1 MVHNSLLFGWSYSDH
16 VNIHLQAPPQT
27 PEEELFHTDGKVQ
40 LKLLSATTATQDT
53 SKIGVLFT
61 DDKPLISVPLQLPDQ
76 NLYITH
82 RTVTPVLPAYEKT
95 SFLKSDTLH
104 GYSEWELCS
113 KKEQSSELFSP
124 MSTQFLVPPDY
135 EAVFSG
141 HQTLRVSESSQ
152 TSLNDACP
160 ASPVFSNSVSA
171 QVVTEASTKGECDNT
186 EDLEFSPD
194 FSRVLSECEK
204 KISEFGSKDP
214 KVLPKDL
221 SKGAESPQ
229 HSDSDLE
236 FFDCRQAFS
245 DFSEPEEIKLEHDIT
260 YHISEPPS
268 PMPGSSPDV
277 GFLKGGPQYTAHPYL
292 QVEDYKRFS
301 SGSESL
307 GDFAYDSEGSRECQT
322 EADHPVCEEL
332 PSRDQTGYYDDD
344 DFLGRVRG

>member
-1 MVHNSLLFGWSYSDH
+1 M
-16 VNIHLQAPPQT
+16 QAPPQT
-27 PEEELFHTDGKVQ
+27 PEEELFHTDDKVQ
-40 LKLLSATTATQDT
+40 LKDFRNRD
-53 SKIGVLFT
+53 VLFT
-61 DDKPLISVPLQLPDQ
+61 DDKPVISVPLQLPDQ

-95 SFLKSDTLH
+95 SSLKSDTLH

-135 EAVFSG
+135 EAIFSG

-152 TSLNDACP
+152 TYLNLASP
-160 ASPVFSNSVSA
+160 VSPVFSNSVST
-171 QVVTEASTKGECDNT
+171 QVVTEVSTKGESDN
-186 EDLEFSPD
+186 F
-194 FSRVLSECEK
+194 EK
-204 KISEFGSKDP
+204 TISEFELEDP

-221 SKGAESPQ
+221 SRGEESPQ

-245 DFSEPEEIKLEHDIT
+245 DFSEPEDFKLEHDIT

-268 PMPGSSPDV
+268 PLPGSSPDI
-277 GFLKGGPQYTAHPYL
+277 GFLKGGPQYTAQPYL
-292 QVEDYKRFS
+292 QVENYKRFS

-332 PSRDQTGYYDDD
+332 PSRDQAGYYDDD